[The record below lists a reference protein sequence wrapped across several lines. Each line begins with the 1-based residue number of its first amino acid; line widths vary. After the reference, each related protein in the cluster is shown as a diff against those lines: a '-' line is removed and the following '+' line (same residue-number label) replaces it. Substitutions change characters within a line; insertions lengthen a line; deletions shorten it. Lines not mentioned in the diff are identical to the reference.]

1 MFTQPPGPRLT
12 LVSRLTLRRNF
23 SGYLYQLAR
32 HYGDVVQVPVGRS
45 LYLVNHPDF
54 IHEVLITHADH
65 FSAEH
70 SPLDRPTPPNEPLE
84 MARHWLKQQS
94 DRGTPITDRLVYARQ
109 ILAETLR
116 LYPPIKIIRR
126 HALGAYE
133 IGGYTLPANTS
144 IVISPWVMQ
153 HDPRY
158 YPDPFR
164 FDPLRWTS
172 AAEATRPAFAYFPYG
187 AVWCED
193 AWQTT
198 LTQIVE
204 LV

>member
-1 MFTQPPGPRLT
+1 MLTQPPGPHLT
-12 LVSRLTLRRNF
+12 LVSRLTLRRDF
-23 SGYLYQLAR
+23 CAYLYQLAR
-32 HYGDVVQVPVGRS
+32 RYGDVVQVPIGRS
-45 LYLVNHPDF
+45 LYLVNHPEF
-54 IHEVLITHADH
+54 IRDVLIIQADH

-94 DRGTPITDRLVYARQ
+94 DRGMPITDRLVYARQ

-126 HALGAYE
+126 RALGAYE

-144 IVISPWVMQ
+144 IVISPWVMH

-158 YPDPFR
+158 FPDPFR
-164 FDPLRWTS
+164 FDPLRWS
-172 AAEATRPAFAYFPYG
+172 PEAEAVRPAFAYFPYG
-187 AVWCED
+187 SVWCED
-193 AWQTT
+193 AWQTM